1 MNNFQFSDDQIDY
14 MLNFQEAKYHHLGW
28 LWDAIDSLERN
39 IGLPVSLIN
48 NFAMKKEFFFNMLRK
63 LILENKLKLARN
75 NKILDGEITEVLSEF
90 SLIFPISEES
100 CDDLGGVHVWLMLNS
115 EEYCPFW
122 PVWVDKDENGNEKL
136 WWAE

>member
-1 MNNFQFSDDQIDY
+1 MKNFEFNDEQIEY
-14 MLNFQEAKYHHLGW
+14 MLNFQGAKYHHLGW

-48 NFAMKKEFFFNMLRK
+48 NFALKKEFFFNMLRK

-75 NKILDGEITEVLSEF
+75 NKILDDEISGVLSEF

-100 CDDLGGVHVWLMLNS
+100 CEDIGGVHVWFMLNS
-115 EEYCPFW
+115 EEYCPFG
-122 PVWVDKDENGNEKL
+122 PVWIDIDENGNEKL
-136 WWAE
+136 WRAE

>member
-1 MNNFQFSDDQIDY
+1 MNNFQFNDDQIDY

-28 LWDAIDSLERN
+28 LWDSIDSLERN

-48 NFAMKKEFFFNMLRK
+48 NFSLKRELFFNILRK

-75 NKILDGEITEVLSEF
+75 NKIIDGETSGILSEF

-100 CDDLGGVHVWLMLNS
+100 CEHLGGVHVWFMINS
-115 EEYCPFW
+115 DEYW
-122 PVWVDKDENGNEKL
+122 PVWVDIDKNGNEKL